1 MDNPYIATVI
11 WGGPTAENRWENLS
25 VNEFSKDT
33 FKIYPNPVQGNLLT
47 IENKQNTTYEIYN
60 VLGKKVLK
68 GNITPSDNKVN
79 VSNLSKGVYILKL
92 QSKNGT
98 VTKKL
103 IKE

>member
-1 MDNPYIATVI
+1 M
-11 WGGPTAENRWENLS
+11 
-25 VNEFSKDT
+25 
-33 FKIYPNPVQGNLLT
+33 YPNPVQGNLLT